1 MPSSRGVCCGSD
13 RPFDFAARGPVLTRF
28 GLADCASVIANQQ
41 DPYDDFDRER
51 RVHEAPKTAGLP
63 GTEGQYRTDF
73 ARDRARVLH
82 SAALR
87 RLADKTQVVGP
98 REGDTPRTRLT
109 HSLEVAQIGRGMAIG
124 LGCDLDLVELAGL
137 AHDIGHPPYG
147 HNGERALDE
156 LAAGAGGFEG
166 NAQNFRILTSLEPKV
181 LDAQGY
187 SAGLNLTRAS
197 LDAVTK
203 YPWTR
208 RAGRRKF
215 GFYEQDRDP
224 ASWVRLGAPED
235 RMCLEAQVMD
245 WADDVAYSVHDVEDG
260 VVAQRIDLRV
270 LADED
275 EAAALA
281 KLGESEFARV
291 SADDFIAAARRL
303 SGLPVVAAVGKY
315 DATLSASV
323 ALKRLTSELVGR
335 FASAAIATTR
345 AVAGARPLARFRADL
360 QVPDLLRAEVALL
373 KTLALQF
380 IMSDPRHLQ
389 TQARQRERI
398 HRVAD
403 WLFSGAPR
411 TLDPIFAAAF
421 TAAADDD
428 ARLRVVVDQI
438 ASYTEGRLER
448 ISNG

>member
-1 MPSSRGVCCGSD
+1 MFRSPT
-13 RPFDFAARGPVLTRF
+13 A
-28 GLADCASVIANQQ
+28 LADCESVTTNEH
-41 DPYDDFDRER
+41 DPYDDFDRQR
-51 RVHEAPKTAGLP
+51 RVAEAPKTAGLP
-63 GTEGQYRTDF
+63 GTQGQQHRTDF

-109 HSLEVAQIGRGMAIG
+109 HSLEVAQIGRGMAVA

-147 HNGERALDE
+147 HNGEAALDE
-156 LAAGAGGFEG
+156 VAAQCGGFEG

-181 LDAQGY
+181 FDAQGN
-187 SAGLNLTRAS
+187 SAGLNLTRAA

-203 YPWTR
+203 YPWLR
-208 RAGRRKF
+208 GQGHRKF
-215 GFYEQDRDP
+215 GFYDDDRD
-224 ASWVRLGAPED
+224 AAVWMRQQAPPD
-235 RMCLEAQVMD
+235 RTCLEAQVMD

-260 VVAQRIDLRV
+260 VVSERIDLRV
-270 LADED
+270 LADDD
-275 EAAALA
+275 EAVVLA
-281 KLGESEFARV
+281 KLGEREYSWMGSDELT
-291 SADDFIAAARRL
+291 AAARRL
-303 SGLPVVAAVGKY
+303 SELPVVAAVGKY
-315 DATLSASV
+315 DATLAASV

-335 FASAAIATTR
+335 FVSASIASTR
-345 AVAGARPLARFRADL
+345 AAAGAGPLVRYQADL
-360 QVPDLLRAEVALL
+360 HVPDLVRAEVAVL

-380 IMSDPRHLQ
+380 IMSDPRHLEAQ
-389 TQARQRERI
+389 SRQRERI

-403 WLFSGAPR
+403 WLYAGAPQ

-421 TAAADDD
+421 NVAPDDG
-428 ARLRVVVDQI
+428 ARWRVIVDQI

-448 ISNG
+448 VDARRADL

>member
-1 MPSSRGVCCGSD
+1 MEVAGRAWRS
-13 RPFDFAARGPVLTRF
+13 
-28 GLADCASVIANQQ
+28 LADCGSVITNQQ
-41 DPYDDFDRER
+41 DPYDDFDRQR
-51 RVHEAPKTAGLP
+51 RVPEPPKTAGLP
-63 GTEGQYRTDF
+63 GTEGQQRSDF

-109 HSLEVAQIGRGMAIG
+109 HSLEVAQIGKGMAIG
-124 LGCDLDLVELAGL
+124 LGCDPDLVELAGL

-156 LAAGAGGFEG
+156 LATVHGGFEG
-166 NAQNFRILTSLEPKV
+166 NAQNFRILTKLEPKV
-181 LDAQGY
+181 LDAQGD
-187 SAGLNLTRAS
+187 SAGLNLTRAA

-208 RAGRRKF
+208 GRGGRKF
-215 GFYEQDRDP
+215 GFYDEDAEQ
-224 ASWVRLGAPED
+224 AAWVRARAPTE
-235 RMCLEAQVMD
+235 RVCLEAQVMD

-260 VVAQRIDLRV
+260 VVSQRIDLRV
-270 LADED
+270 LADDD

-281 KLGESEFARV
+281 ALGESEFSRV

-315 DATLSASV
+315 DATLAASV

-345 AVAGARPLARFRADL
+345 AAAGPGPLVRYRADL
-360 QVPDLLRAEVALL
+360 QVPDLVRAEVALL
-373 KTLALQF
+373 KILALQF
-380 IMSDPRHLQ
+380 IMSDPRHLD

-398 HRVAD
+398 HRVAH
-403 WLFSGAPR
+403 WLSAGAPR
-411 TLDPIFAAAF
+411 TLDPVFAAAF
-421 TAAADDD
+421 ITAADDR
-428 ARLRVVVDQI
+428 ARLRVILDQI

-448 ISNG
+448 IDERQASP

>member
-1 MPSSRGVCCGSD
+1 
-13 RPFDFAARGPVLTRF
+13 
-28 GLADCASVIANQQ
+28 VITNQQ

-51 RVHEAPKTAGLP
+51 RVPEAPKTAGLP
-63 GTEGQYRTDF
+63 GTEGEHRTDF

-109 HSLEVAQIGRGMAIG
+109 HSLEVAQIGRGMAVG

-147 HNGERALDE
+147 HNGERALNE
-156 LAAGAGGFEG
+156 LSAGCGGFEG

-208 RAGRRKF
+208 SQDKPKF
-215 GFYEQDRDP
+215 GFYEEDREP
-224 ASWVRLGAPED
+224 AAWVRAGARAD
-235 RMCLEAQVMD
+235 RTCLEAQVMD

-260 VVAQRIDLRV
+260 VVSQRIDLRV
-270 LADED
+270 LADDD

-281 KLGESEFARV
+281 ALGESEFTRV
-291 SADDFIAAARRL
+291 SADEFMAAARRL
-303 SGLPVVAAVGKY
+303 SELPVVANVGKY
-315 DATLSASV
+315 DATLAASV

-345 AVAGARPLARFRADL
+345 AAAGPGPLARYQADL
-360 QVPDLLRAEVALL
+360 QVPDLVRAEVSLL
-373 KTLALQF
+373 KILALQF
-380 IMSDPRHLQ
+380 IMSDPQHLE

-398 HRVAD
+398 HRVAQ
-403 WLFSGAPR
+403 WLFAGAPR
-411 TLDPIFAAAF
+411 TLDPVFAASFA
-421 TAAADDD
+421 TTADDD
-428 ARLRVVVDQI
+428 ARLRVIVDQI

-448 ISNG
+448 IWNGIDTGQADP

>member
-1 MPSSRGVCCGSD
+1 M
-13 RPFDFAARGPVLTRF
+13 TR
-28 GLADCASVIANQQ
+28 NQH
-41 DPYDDFDRER
+41 DPYDDFDRQR
-51 RVHEAPKTAGLP
+51 RVTEAAKTAGLP
-63 GTEGQYRTDF
+63 GTEGQHRTDF

-109 HSLEVAQIGRGMAIG
+109 HSLEVAQIGRGMAVG
-124 LGCDLDLVELAGL
+124 LGCDLDLVDLAGL

-156 LAAGAGGFEG
+156 VAANYGGFEG

-181 LDAQGY
+181 LDAQGN

-203 YPWTR
+203 YPWPR
-208 RAGRRKF
+208 GEGHGSAARKF
-215 GFYEQDRDP
+215 GFYEADRE
-224 ASWVRLGAPED
+224 AAAWMRAGAPEG

-260 VVAQRIDLRV
+260 VVSQRIDLRV
-270 LADED
+270 LADDD

-281 KLGESEFARV
+281 KLGETEFSRV
-291 SADDFIAAARRL
+291 RADDFMAAARRL
-303 SGLPVVAAVGKY
+303 SALPVVAAVGKY
-315 DATLSASV
+315 DATLAASV

-345 AVAGARPLARFRADL
+345 AAAGPGPLVRYRAEL
-360 QVPDLLRAEVALL
+360 QVPDLVRAEVALL
-373 KTLALQF
+373 KILALQF
-380 IMSDPRHLQ
+380 IMSDPRHQ
-389 TQARQRERI
+389 ETQAGQRERI
-398 HRVAD
+398 HRVAH
-403 WLFSGAPR
+403 WLYAGAPR
-411 TLDPIFAAAF
+411 TLDPVFAAAF
-421 TAAADDD
+421 NTAADDG
-428 ARLRVVVDQI
+428 ARWRVIVDQI

-448 ISNG
+448 IDARQAGP

>member
-1 MPSSRGVCCGSD
+1 MTKE
-13 RPFDFAARGPVLTRF
+13 ATT
-28 GLADCASVIANQQ
+28 NQH
-41 DPYDDFDRER
+41 DPYDDFDRQR
-51 RVHEAPKTAGLP
+51 RVTEAPKTAGLP
-63 GTEGQYRTDF
+63 GTEGQHRTDF

-109 HSLEVAQIGRGMAIG
+109 HSLEVAQIGRGMAVG

-156 LAAGAGGFEG
+156 FAAAHGGFEG
-166 NAQNFRILTSLEPKV
+166 NAQNFRILTGLEPKV
-181 LDAQGY
+181 LDAQGN

-203 YPWTR
+203 YPWAR
-208 RAGRRKF
+208 EEGRRKF
-215 GFYEQDRDP
+215 GFYDEDREP
-224 ASWVRLGAPED
+224 ADWVRQGAPAG
-235 RMCLEAQVMD
+235 RTCLEAQVMD
-245 WADDVAYSVHDVEDG
+245 WADDIAYSVHDVEDG
-260 VVAQRIDLRV
+260 VVSQRIDLRV
-270 LADED
+270 LADDD

-281 KLGESEFARV
+281 KLGESEFSRV
-291 SADDFIAAARRL
+291 SADDFMAAARRL
-303 SGLPVVAAVGKY
+303 SGLPVVATVGKY
-315 DATLSASV
+315 DATLAASV

-345 AVAGARPLARFRADL
+345 AAAGPGPLVRYRADL
-360 QVPDLLRAEVALL
+360 QVPDLVRAEVALL
-373 KTLALQF
+373 KILALQF
-380 IMSDPRHLQ
+380 IMSDPRHLE

-398 HRVAD
+398 HRVAR
-403 WLFSGAPR
+403 WLFSGAPG
-411 TLDPIFAAAF
+411 TLDPVFAAAF
-421 TAAADDD
+421 VTAADDR
-428 ARLRVVVDQI
+428 ARLRVIVDQV

-448 ISNG
+448 IDAQQATG

>member
-1 MPSSRGVCCGSD
+1 MTTTQHD
-13 RPFDFAARGPVLTRF
+13 A
-28 GLADCASVIANQQ
+28 
-41 DPYDDFDRER
+41 YDDFDRQR
-51 RVHEAPKTAGLP
+51 LVPEAPKTAGLP
-63 GTEGQYRTDF
+63 GTEGQHRTDF

-98 REGDTPRTRLT
+98 RQGDTPRTRLT
-109 HSLEVAQIGRGMAIG
+109 HSLEVAQIGRGMAVG

-156 LAAGAGGFEG
+156 FAAAHGGFEG

-181 LDAQGY
+181 LDAQGN

-208 RAGRRKF
+208 DEGLAEGRAKF
-215 GFYEQDRDP
+215 GFYEEDRQP
-224 ASWVRLGAPED
+224 AAWVRQGAPAD
-235 RMCLEAQVMD
+235 RTCLEAQVMD

-260 VVAQRIDLRV
+260 VVSQRIDLRV
-270 LADED
+270 LADDD
-275 EAAALA
+275 EVAALA
-281 KLGESEFARV
+281 RLGENEFPRV
-291 SADDFIAAARRL
+291 SAGDLMAAARRL

-315 DATLSASV
+315 DATLAASV

-345 AVAGARPLARFRADL
+345 AAAGAGPLVRYRADL
-360 QVPDLLRAEVALL
+360 QVPDLVRAEVALL
-373 KTLALQF
+373 KILALQF
-380 IMSDPRHLQ
+380 IMSDPRHLE

-398 HRVAD
+398 HRVAH
-403 WLFSGAPR
+403 WLHAGAPR
-411 TLDPIFAAAF
+411 TLDPVFAAAF
-421 TAAADDD
+421 NAAADDR
-428 ARLRVVVDQI
+428 ARLRVIVDQI
-438 ASYTEGRLER
+438 ACYTEGRLER
-448 ISNG
+448 IDVRQASG